1 MRFSR
6 SRAHIYFIVTVFVFS
21 SYFLCLQT
29 KLVTYHKRYV
39 QAYND
44 DGSPSLAPLPV
55 IGPSPSFTV
64 SPKQENISTKER
76 AERGRLAKER
86 LEWHQIE
93 QERLEKERAERE
105 RLEQERLE
113 QERLEQE
120 RLEQERLEQERL
132 EQERLEQ
139 ERLEQG
145 RLEQER
151 LEQER
156 LEQEHLSYPPG
167 TIVHGSLDPPLNGE
181 GSNDK
186 GVPSSSFSTLS
197 ASSVAYY
204 STSCDAYISS
214 VPVQERGI
222 KVAGAMNTGTN
233 LLSR

>member
-120 RLEQERLEQERL
+120 
-132 EQERLEQ
+132 
-139 ERLEQG
+139 
-145 RLEQER
+145 
-151 LEQER
+151 
-156 LEQEHLSYPPG
+156 HLSYPPG